1 MCTNYRP
8 SAIEALKSG
17 GLEDIR
23 ETKIVFKAE
32 VFPNDP
38 APIVRPAR
46 AGSPNADHLESV
58 PARFGL
64 VPFWAKDNQ
73 LAKLGRM
80 AYNARTETVS
90 TKPMFREAWKR
101 GQFCL
106 IPAEVFYEPNWQS
119 GSAVR
124 WRIEMASREPFA
136 IGGLWESHGKG
147 DAYFESFTMLTIN
160 ADSHPVMNQFH
171 RPGDEKRMPVI
182 VEAADYQAW
191 LGATPMDAAKF
202 LKHFPAERMT
212 ARPEPMTPRTKRARP
227 ERSRAKS
234 EVNPATTGDLF

>member
-8 SAIEALKSG
+8 SAIEAYKSG
-17 GLEDIR
+17 VFEDIR
-23 ETKIVFKAE
+23 ETRVPFKAE

-38 APIVRPAR
+38 APIIRPAR
-46 AGSPNADHLESV
+46 ADSANAGHLESV

-64 VPFWAKDNQ
+64 VPFWAKNDQ

-80 AYNARTETVS
+80 AYNARTETVAS
-90 TKPMFREAWKR
+90 KPMFREAWKR
-101 GQFCL
+101 AQFCL

-147 DAYFESFTMLTIN
+147 EGYFESFTMLTIN
-160 ADSHPVMNQFH
+160 ADTHPVMNQFH

-182 VEAADYQAW
+182 VDRSDYEAW
-191 LGATPMDAAKF
+191 LGATPIDAVQ
-202 LKHFPAERMT
+202 LLRHYPAELMSSE
-212 ARPEPMTPRTKRARP
+212 PEPMAPRAKRMP
-227 ERSRAKS
+227 PDKPKAKS
-234 EVNPATTGDLF
+234 EAPPATSSELF